1 MVDDAVGGC
10 FGGRRCGVKVNL
22 DILGWF
28 VGRVHTSQVDELATS
43 SLGIR
48 ALSVAGCPRPTRVES
63 VIGLVKAECI
73 HTTVF
78 HARVYRG
85 LADIEWATADWVDW
99 YNNRRLHSSLDCL
112 TPEEFE
118 QALYAAIGREPQSA
132 WERHRT
138 CGASPARFLG
148 MACIRQ
154 QSLHAI
160 GSGPLSDVSRDS
172 VVEGVLS
179 GGVRRRDISG
189 YAGSGVSAPRPQSG
203 PKPGLADD
211 VPRAA
216 STRLIGSNKSRAGSG
231 R

>member
-1 MVDDAVGGC
+1 M
-10 FGGRRCGVKVNL
+10 NL

-48 ALSVAGCPRPTRVES
+48 ALSVAGFPRPHRVES

-85 LADIEWATADWVDW
+85 LADIEWATAGWVDW

-138 CGASPARFLG
+138 CGASRHGSRAWLALG
-148 MACIRQ
+148 NNRYMRSALAPSRTSAGTQWWRACC
-154 QSLHAI
+154 
-160 GSGPLSDVSRDS
+160 
-172 VVEGVLS
+172 
-179 GGVRRRDISG
+179 
-189 YAGSGVSAPRPQSG
+189 
-203 PKPGLADD
+203 
-211 VPRAA
+211 RAA
-216 STRLIGSNKSRAGSG
+216 SGDETYPGTRTPA
-231 R
+231 